1 MSGAGST
8 WNAPWNLA
16 PVSEGRNAIYVRCG
30 GGLAPLECYAL
41 HGIAVME
48 KLNNYRQLSCSSI
61 DVYRKSINS
70 LSKAGYFLTHNA
82 RCLSFAAKD
91 TQRKKLVLLGTGWG
105 SYSVL
110 KNVNKKKFDVVVVSP
125 RNHFLFTPLLN
136 STTVGTLEF
145 RSIIE
150 PVRNIRFREDSH
162 FQLARATKL
171 DADNNTLTCSSDVG
185 DHSYELKYDFL
196 VIGVGALSNTFG
208 IPGVSE
214 HAHFLKEIADARAVR
229 NRIITNFEESLYPD
243 ITRDEQKRLLHFVI
257 VGGGPTGVEFGAELY
272 DFITED
278 VTRLFSQEKNLVRVT
293 LIEANEILP
302 SFDRRLRA
310 FAERK
315 FEQRKNYEVLKSRV
329 VEVGRDYVKVEDGT
343 KLPCGMVL
351 WSTGLAP
358 RSFIGI
364 CFSHLV

>member
-1 MSGAGST
+1 
-8 WNAPWNLA
+8 
-16 PVSEGRNAIYVRCG
+16 
-30 GGLAPLECYAL
+30 
-41 HGIAVME
+41 ME
-48 KLNNYRQLSCSSI
+48 KWKNCRQLSCSSLRI
-61 DVYRKSINS
+61 FQRSINA
-70 LSKAGYFLTHNA
+70 LPRAGYFLAHNA
-82 RCLSFAAKD
+82 RCFSFASKD

-110 KNVNKKKFDVVVVSP
+110 KNVDKKKFDVVVVSP

-171 DADNNTLTCSSDVG
+171 DADKNTLTCSSDVG

-214 HAHFLKEIADARAVR
+214 HAYFLKEIADARAVR

-243 ITRDEQKRLLHFVI
+243 ITQDEQKRLLHFVI

-302 SFDRRLRA
+302 SFDRKLRT

-315 FEQRKNYEVLKSRV
+315 FKQRKNYEVLKSRV

-364 CFSHLV
+364 

>member
-1 MSGAGST
+1 MDCYQ
-8 WNAPWNLA
+8 L
-16 PVSEGRNAIYVRCG
+16 RNC
-30 GGLAPLECYAL
+30 C
-41 HGIAVME
+41 
-48 KLNNYRQLSCSSI
+48 Q
-61 DVYRKSINS
+61 
-70 LSKAGYFLTHNA
+70 
-82 RCLSFAAKD
+82 LSFASPKTCWKIKNFIYPRRLSPQTIRRLSLSVKG

-110 KNVNKKKFDVVVVSP
+110 KNVNKRRFDVVVVSP

-150 PVRNIRFREDSH
+150 PVRNLHFREDSH
-162 FQLARATKL
+162 FQLARATRL
-171 DADNNTLTCSSDVG
+171 DADKNTIICSSDVG
-185 DHSYELKYDFL
+185 DHSYELTYDFL

-214 HAHFLKEIADARAVR
+214 HAYFLKEIADARAVR

-243 ITRDEQKRLLHFVI
+243 IDEDERKRLLHFVI

-278 VTRLFSQEKNLVRVT
+278 VSRLFSQEKNLVKVT

-302 SFDRRLRA
+302 SFDRKLRA
-310 FAERK
+310 FAEKK
-315 FEQRKNYEVLKSRV
+315 FKQRKNYDLLKCRV
-329 VEVGRDYVKVEDGT
+329 VEVARDHVKLEDGT
-343 KLPCGMVL
+343 TLPCGMVL

-358 RSFIGI
+358 RPFIGI
-364 CFSHLV
+364 FIRHFVLIMNVPL

>member
-1 MSGAGST
+1 MMKPVTWFLLPSG
-8 WNAPWNLA
+8 L
-16 PVSEGRNAIYVRCG
+16 
-30 GGLAPLECYAL
+30 
-41 HGIAVME
+41 
-48 KLNNYRQLSCSSI
+48 
-61 DVYRKSINS
+61 
-70 LSKAGYFLTHNA
+70 HNA
-82 RCLSFAAKD
+82 RGSIGSFLHNKYPILHQGTSFQSSARCFSLATKD
-91 TQRKKLVLLGTGWG
+91 LQRKKLVLLGTGWG

-110 KNVNKKKFDVVVVSP
+110 KTVDRKKFDVIVVSP

-171 DADNNTLTCSSDVG
+171 DAENNKVICASDVG
-185 DHSYELKYDFL
+185 EHSYELSYDYL

-214 HAHFLKEIADARAVR
+214 HAYFLKEIADARAVR

-243 ITRDEQKRLLHFVI
+243 INDDERKRLLHFVI
-257 VGGGPTGVEFGAELY
+257 VGGGPTGIEFGAELY

-278 VTRLFSQEKNLVRVT
+278 VTRLFSQEKKLVKVT

-302 SFDRRLRA
+302 SFDRRLRS
-310 FAERK
+310 FAEKK
-315 FEQRKNYEVLKSRV
+315 FKQRKNYELLKSRV
-329 VEVGRDYVKVEDGT
+329 VEVAQDHVKLVDGT

-358 RSFIGI
+358 RPFIGI
-364 CFSHLV
+364 